1 MEPGISKRAR
11 LRCYHQRVDIGN
23 LIYLPFDKSWADVVR
38 GGAGELARGRY
49 GAKWEKKLQL
59 RVNGETT
66 EGAAPF
72 AALIPAGQPTSGP
85 YGGMSFVL
93 FPSTGK
99 PALVS
104 MVIGT
109 NGLAPDE
116 LALGRPGH
124 ARKCGAVAR
133 WIREK
138 RLAET
143 AWAKRDPVRI
153 DQGLPKVVKSSLSV
167 DYGPAVE
174 KYEKVIYTS
183 LIPHADHAR
192 KLEAARAALA
202 FLDLLADEHDLTV
215 LKEFQPDAQD
225 TQNSWMECVL
235 PRIDQREVET
245 LLKDRRFVILEG
257 PPGTGKTKMAQD
269 ILHESFGDRGTTIQF
284 HPGTTYESFIGGLAP
299 NTNGDST
306 VGLRFMPKRGHLME
320 IAAQA
325 LADPDHDYLLHID
338 EINRADL
345 SKILGEAI
353 YLFEPLEL
361 GRSVTLPH
369 DFGAPFGSILR
380 LPSNLYVLGTMN
392 SADRSIAILDVAVRR
407 RFAFVTMWP
416 DPGVLEQQRV
426 QPVMK
431 EAFSRLLAEFL
442 NEAAD
447 DAFVLMPGHAYFLD
461 RGQDPKRVL
470 RTTLRPLLLEYLQQG
485 YLAGFADGIRAY
497 LDWLETVTGSPGAK
511 AD

>member
-1 MEPGISKRAR
+1 MNTCPLHTGAIIAG
-11 LRCYHQRVDIGN
+11 VDIED
-23 LIYLPFDKSWADVVR
+23 LIYLPFDKTWAEIVR
-38 GGAGELARGRY
+38 GGLEELAKARY
-49 GAKWEKKLQL
+49 GARWEKKLQI

-72 AALIPAGQPTSGP
+72 AALIPAGQPGSGP

-93 FPSTGK
+93 FPSRGR

-104 MVIGT
+104 LVVGT

-124 ARKCGAVAR
+124 ARKCAAIAR
-133 WIREK
+133 WVREK
-138 RLAET
+138 SLAEE

-153 DQGLPKVVKSSLSV
+153 DQGLPKAVKSILAE

-174 KYEKVIYTS
+174 KYEKVIYAS
-183 LIPHADHAR
+183 FIPHADPAGR
-192 KLEAARAALA
+192 SKAAQAALA

-215 LKEFQPDAQD
+215 LKDFQSQAQEIR
-225 TQNSWMECVL
+225 NSWVDCVL
-235 PRIDQREVET
+235 PRIEQWEVET
-245 LLKDRRFVILEG
+245 LLRDRRFVILEG
-257 PPGTGKTKMAQD
+257 PPGTGKTRMAQE
-269 ILHESFGDRGTTIQF
+269 ILRGSFSNRGTTIQF

-299 NTNGDST
+299 DVKGDST
-306 VGLRFMPKRGHLME
+306 VGLRFLPKRGHLMD
-320 IAAQA
+320 IAALA
-325 LADPDHDYLLHID
+325 FADPDHAYLLHID

-361 GRSVTLPH
+361 GRSVTLAH
-369 DFGAPFGSILR
+369 DFGPSFGSNLR
-380 LPSNLYVLGTMN
+380 LPPNLYVLGTMN

-416 DPGVLEQQRV
+416 DPGVLDEQKV
-426 QPVMK
+426 HPLMK
-431 EAFSRLLAEFL
+431 EAFHRLLTEFL

-461 RGQDPKRVL
+461 RGQDPGRVL

-497 LDWLETVTGSPGAK
+497 LDWLETVTDSPDSK
-511 AD
+511 VD